1 MEVVVPPHRLSN
13 GVPQSSVLG
22 LGLLFS
28 WPTGPWEAKLIS
40 IYCGVIVNMWYCSE
54 RLAVAAYTVKLNRT
68 NKECVQ
74 PYNPQAGSET
84 PISLLSLVLSQAAV
98 KDLQSLLSSTFLD
111 NAHFGVKIVVTEEK
125 PSLCSLHC
133 IIASVSLHLY
143 QSHFCKFVSQICVF
157 MCHTVFFSSSS

>member
-1 MEVVVPPHRLSN
+1 M
-13 GVPQSSVLG
+13 
-22 LGLLFS
+22 
-28 WPTGPWEAKLIS
+28 
-40 IYCGVIVNMWYCSE
+40 
-54 RLAVAAYTVKLNRT
+54 AAYTVKLNRT

-84 PISLLSLVLSQAAV
+84 PISLLSLVFSQAAV

-133 IIASVSLHLY
+133 IIASVSKPFLQVCLSDLCLYVLFSFPLHLN
-143 QSHFCKFVSQICVF
+143 HIICLVILPF
-157 MCHTVFFSSSS
+157 ICFLFIFHGEHAGDAWLTHALV